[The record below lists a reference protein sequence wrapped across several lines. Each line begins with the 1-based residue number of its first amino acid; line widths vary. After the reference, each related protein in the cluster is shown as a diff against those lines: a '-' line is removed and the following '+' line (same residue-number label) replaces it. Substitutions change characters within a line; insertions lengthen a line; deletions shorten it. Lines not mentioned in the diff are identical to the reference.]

1 MLELLGRRGP
11 VGGVRGQ
18 RHRGFGALR
27 ALRESGRR
35 VPADVS
41 VVGFDDIPLARHFD
55 PPLTTI
61 HLPARALGAAAG
73 RALLERL
80 TGRLGVERRMLP
92 TELVV
97 RDSTA
102 PRG

>member
-1 MLELLGRRGP
+1 
-11 VGGVRGQ
+11 
-18 RHRGFGALR
+18 LR
-27 ALRESGRR
+27 AVREAGLR
-35 VPADVS
+35 VPGDIS

-61 HLPARALGAAAG
+61 RLPARDLGAAAG
-73 RALLERL
+73 RALVERL
-80 TGRLGVERRMLP
+80 AGRAGMERTLLP